1 MFLCVKLIIIKLER
15 ELKNEKK
22 LVESLSF
29 EKKYYFINNN
39 K

>member
-22 LVESLSF
+22 NLKNVKL
-29 EKKYYFINNN
+29 KILH
-39 K
+39 